1 MVCMKSVPGND
12 INLGQ
17 VVGTDLPLIFS
28 REARST
34 HLFVCGSTGTGK
46 SKFLENMIRQDI
58 LNWRKSKC
66 GLLLI
71 DPHGSLYDGLMNWLA
86 WKDLD
91 RPIIPIDLRQ
101 GEWVVSYN
109 VLRQRQAADPAVV
122 VTNFIQAMAYVWG
135 QGGTNNT
142 PLFARWAENVLRVLY
157 EGKHSLVEAT
167 YLIDRAAALIRTA
180 MTAQMTNELSR
191 QDWQLAGT
199 LTPRDFDAQIG
210 STVSRFRPF
219 LNNETLCSIL
229 GQTKV
234 SLDLGKAIEDGAIIL
249 VNLSTEKAR
258 VTEEDSALLA
268 TLLLTDLWT
277 AAKERGKEIDGQKVK
292 PFYVYVDEFQN
303 FVTPT
308 IAKNLDQARGF
319 GLHLTLANQFPQQIL
334 HAGAQGEQ
342 VYGSVMANARSKVVF
357 ETRGKENLEPLA
369 FDLFMGTMDPD
380 EVKHKLYSTK
390 VLGYEEVVKEVRGE
404 SVTTAHGA
412 GKQHGAATG
421 AGLGGTQ
428 VLYNSEETLSAS
440 ASESSFA
447 SESDSE
453 SESWSN
459 AITNSKSYIPMLI
472 PMLGQELSHVQFRSL
487 DEQLHRAMAV
497 LSDQQQRQGVARLV
511 GMRAPATVF
520 TPFVRRLPGKQDLIQ
535 RYLAKCYDKLPFA
548 MRQADAQKELA
559 ERKRYFK
566 EFFLKEM
573 SGEPTTAKRLL
584 APKSAMETIKV
595 EAGEP
600 TTAKRRLPPKSGAK
614 QK

>member
-1 MVCMKSVPGND
+1 MQQALGND

-17 VVGTDLPLIFS
+17 VVGIDQPLIFS

-58 LNWRKSKC
+58 VNWRKSKC
-66 GLLLI
+66 GLLLL
-71 DPHGSLYDGLMNWLA
+71 DPHGSLYDSLVNWLA

-109 VLRQRQAADPAVV
+109 VLRQRKEADPAVV

-135 QGGTNNT
+135 QGGTNAT

-167 YLIDRAAALIRTA
+167 YLIDRAAGLIRAA
-180 MTAQMTNELSR
+180 MTSNMTNELAK
-191 QDWQLAGT
+191 QDWDLAGT
-199 LTPRDFDAQIG
+199 LSSRDFDAQIG

-219 LNNETLCSIL
+219 LNNTTLCSIL
-229 GQTKV
+229 GQTKE
-234 SLDLGKAIEDGAIIL
+234 SLDLGKAIKDGAIIL

-319 GLHLTLANQFPQQIL
+319 GLHLTLANQFPRQIL

-342 VYGSVMANARSKVVF
+342 VYDSVMANARSKVVF

-369 FDLFMGTMDPD
+369 FDLFMGVMNPD
-380 EVKHKLYSTK
+380 KIKHELYSTK
-390 VLGYEEVVKEVRGE
+390 VLGYVEEERVIYSEGISE
-404 SVTTAHGA
+404 GHSQGTQQGGSSGA
-412 GKQHGAATG
+412 GG
-421 AGLGGTQ
+421 GGTQ
-428 VLYNSEETLSAS
+428 AFYADEQTLTSSQSESHFAAESAS
-440 ASESSFA
+440 ASESRSV
-447 SESDSE
+447 
-453 SESWSN
+453 
-459 AITNSKSYIPMLI
+459 TKSSSQTRVPIQKAVF
-472 PMLGQELSHVQFRSL
+472 GQELSSVQF
-487 DEQLHRAMAV
+487 DPIADQLYRAMAV
-497 LSDQQQRQGVARLV
+497 LFDQQQRHGVARLV
-511 GMRAPATVF
+511 GMRAPASVV
-520 TPFVRRLPGKQDLIQ
+520 TPFINKMPGKQEFAL
-535 RYLAKCYDKLPFA
+535 RYLTECYRKLEFA
-548 MRQADAQKELA
+548 MPRAEAQQTLD
-559 ERKRYFK
+559 ERKVYFK
-566 EFFLKEM
+566 DFFLKEM
-573 SGEPTTAKRLL
+573 SGEPTTARRQLP
-584 APKSAMETIKV
+584 PKSAGEPSKV
-595 EAGEP
+595 ESSEP
-600 TTAKRRLPPKSGAK
+600 TTAKRQLPPESGGK
-614 QK
+614 QQ